1 MGDHVPAHRS
11 EPPMSPC
18 TILSICLAAGPLSGQ
33 AAQGP
38 AVQSE
43 ALRPDPGWKGLDRNL
58 WFDPKELRVI
68 LRARVVFRE
77 GPLEHLMCVK
87 GTKEHEAIVSTD
99 ASPRAIHTALLL
111 TGAKEGHPVRFA
123 PKFEPPAGS
132 PIAIEVQ
139 WRQDGR
145 LRKADARRWVWDEK
159 AKAPLDID
167 WVFAGSL
174 IYEDPIDKKPRYA
187 ADEGDLIVVSNFA
200 SAILDL
206 PMASS
211 ADDAGRSFT
220 ANTKEIPPIGTEV
233 FLVLRPRQ
241 DPPPSKTEKG
251 TKSLPRPPDDPA
263 KSPRRPPDPGA
274 TPPR

>member
-1 MGDHVPAHRS
+1 
-11 EPPMSPC
+11 MSPC
-18 TILSICLAAGPLSGQ
+18 MILSLGLVLGPVSGQ
-33 AAQGP
+33 AAP
-38 AVQSE
+38 APEAASQS
-43 ALRPDPGWKGLDRNL
+43 LRPDAGWTELGRNI
-58 WFDPKELRVI
+58 WFDAKERRVI

-87 GTKEHEAIVSTD
+87 GTKEHEAIVATD
-99 ASPRAIHTALLL
+99 APPRLIHAGLIL
-111 TGAKEGHPVRFA
+111 TGAQEGHPARFA

-132 PIAIEVQ
+132 RIAIEMQ

-145 LRKADARRWVWDEK
+145 LRTADAREWVWDEK
-159 AKAPLDID
+159 TKVPLNRLRDEKTKAPLDID

-206 PMASS
+206 PMVSS
-211 ADDAGRSFT
+211 ADDAGRSFI

-241 DPPPSKTEKG
+241 APIPSKTEKG
-251 TKSLPRPPDDPA
+251 TKSSPRPPVEAA
-263 KSPRRPPDPGA
+263 K
-274 TPPR
+274 

>member
-1 MGDHVPAHRS
+1 M
-11 EPPMSPC
+11 
-18 TILSICLAAGPLSGQ
+18 
-33 AAQGP
+33 
-38 AVQSE
+38 
-43 ALRPDPGWKGLDRNL
+43 
-58 WFDPKELRVI
+58 I

-87 GTKEHEAIVSTD
+87 GTKEHEAIVATD
-99 ASPRAIHTALLL
+99 APPRTIHAALILA
-111 TGAKEGHPVRFA
+111 GAEEGRPVQFV
-123 PKFEPPAGS
+123 PKFEPPSGT
-132 PIAIEVQ
+132 PIAIEMQ

-159 AKAPLDID
+159 TKAPLDID

-206 PMASS
+206 PIASS
-211 ADDAGRSFT
+211 ADDAGRSFI

-241 DPPPSKTEKG
+241 DPPPSKIEKG
-251 TKSLPRPPDDPA
+251 TKSSPQPPEERA
-263 KSPRRPPDPGA
+263 K
-274 TPPR
+274 